1 IADVKITN
9 AMIQS
14 VSAVK
19 INTGTLD
26 AERVTVQVKNGTK
39 AIKITDKVFKSVD
52 SSGNVRIHI
61 GVRDIGRKVES
72 DQSTIRFFSG
82 SGSTSAG
89 IGMNVNDHF
98 IIGSSSN
105 KVAMELRSGKN
116 TIMYAAQVRIAPE
129 GANAYWKFLK
139 RNSADGDPNP
149 IIEP

>member
-1 IADVKITN
+1 KNNYSTV
-9 AMIQS
+9 
-14 VSAVK
+14 
-19 INTGTLD
+19 D
-26 AERVTVQVKNGTK
+26 AERVTVQVKNGTQV
-39 AIKITDKVFKSVD
+39 IKITDKCFESVD

-61 GVRDIGRKVES
+61 GVRNIGGKGQS
-72 DQSTIRFFSG
+72 GPSTIRFFSG

-139 RNSADGDPNP
+139 RNRDRKSVV
-149 IIEP
+149 